1 MHKKYSYYEKLSSI
15 NFDEKL
21 KRETCQMVLRK
32 LNALARL
39 VLCIIIA
46 K

>member
-21 KRETCQMVLRK
+21 KSEKHRQSLSNGIK
-32 LNALARL
+32 KA
-39 VLCIIIA
+39 
-46 K
+46 